1 MDNAPYSVKI
11 DKPPTAA
18 NNKNFIKEWLIGKVA
33 NPQDKLLRNQ
43 LLQMVKYYSPADD
56 QNYTIDKIAMEN
68 GHNVL
73 RLLPYYCQYNPREL
87 IWAQVKKF
95 VADRNTFKMA
105 DLKELAKGAIAKV
118 TAEE

>member
-56 QNYTIDKIAMEN
+56 QNYAIDKIAMEN

-73 RLLPYYCQYNPREL
+73 RLLPYYCQYNPIEL

-118 TAEE
+118 TPEE